1 MMIIK
6 EDEIIEKVY
15 IILNGSVAK
24 KNKEDEDK
32 LMNLQRGN
40 IPEFYSTL
48 FDGEIFGLPS
58 KPQEK
63 VLSYSV
69 RTLEACLLMVFPYK

>member
-1 MMIIK
+1 MMIIQ
-6 EDEIIEKVY
+6 EDQSIEKVY

-24 KNKEDEDK
+24 KNKDEEND
-32 LMNLQRGN
+32 LMNLQRGSV
-40 IPEFYSTL
+40 PEFYSTL

-63 VLSYSV
+63 TLKYSV
-69 RTLEACLLMVFPYK
+69 RTL

>member
-1 MMIIK
+1 MMIIR
-6 EDEIIEKVY
+6 EDHSIEKVY
-15 IILNGSVAK
+15 IILNGSAAK
-24 KNKEDEDK
+24 KNKEEEDQ
-32 LMNLQRGN
+32 LSLQRGN

-63 VLSYSV
+63 TLSYSV
-69 RTLEACLLMVFPYK
+69 RTLEPCLLMVFPYK

>member
-1 MMIIK
+1 MIIK
-6 EDEIIEKVY
+6 EDQSIGKVY

-24 KNKEDEDK
+24 KNKDEEDH
-32 LMNLQRGN
+32 LMKLQRGN
-40 IPEFYSTL
+40 VPEFYSTL

-63 VLSYSV
+63 TLSYSV
-69 RTLEACLLMVFPYK
+69 RTL